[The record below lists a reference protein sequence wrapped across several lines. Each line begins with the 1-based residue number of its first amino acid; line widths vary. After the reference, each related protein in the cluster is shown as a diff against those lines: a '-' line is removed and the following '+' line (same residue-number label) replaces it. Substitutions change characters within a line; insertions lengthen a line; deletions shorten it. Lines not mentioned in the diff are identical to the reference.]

1 MFMPFAFLLLLVTVP
16 LAGGRLSR
24 LAGLR
29 LEGVGLIVLALGL
42 QVLMASVLPVVLPD
56 APHLLLIALH
66 AASYLV
72 IAWTLW
78 LNRAVPGLLLI
89 ALGGGTNAAV
99 IALNGG
105 TLPANPDALA
115 RGRLHASRPA
125 STRTA
130 ASSRTPVLPWLGDIM
145 ATPSFLPFRN
155 VISLGDVVVLV
166 GGAMLLHVV
175 CAQPGRTGARQRG
188 APPRRPAVGRP
199 LAGALRRPV
208 TPAAPP
214 PSAPARRT
222 P

>member
-42 QVLMASVLPVVLPD
+42 QVLMASVLPVVLPQT
-56 APHLLLIALH
+56 PHLLLIGLH
-66 AASYLV
+66 AASYAV

-78 LNRAVPGLLLI
+78 LNRAVPGLVLV

-105 TLPANPDALA
+105 TLPADPHALA
-115 RGRLHASRPA
+115 EAGFTVEAGEYKNSGVVEDA
-125 STRTA
+125 
-130 ASSRTPVLPWLGDIM
+130 VLPWLGDVM
-145 ATPSFLPFRN
+145 ATPAWLPFRN
-155 VISLGDVVVLV
+155 VISLGDIVVLV

-175 CAQPGRTGARQRG
+175 CRSR
-188 APPRRPAVGRP
+188 VGRVLVTDVRRRDDRP
-199 LAGALRRPV
+199 GVDLSPAGA
-208 TPAAPP
+208 
-214 PSAPARRT
+214 SGGQ
-222 P
+222 